1 MKKIN
6 FNDIDI
12 TNKYFWANFF
22 CMSYPNAFD
31 EESGVSLADIIEEAG
46 LSNISWWNNFT
57 GHYDGVFEENDGYL
71 DEPTTIETAFKPEQI
86 LKIEFHPGDI
96 LYFINHQQIGSTGPH
111 WNLQVL
117 PFIEAEQ
124 LLEHKNGEI
133 LFFLLLPLTY
143 IETEDQKRVKDMLQR
158 ELAKLFPIEL
168 CGKMTVCILYQILK
182 TGWK

>member
-6 FNDIDI
+6 FSDIDI
-12 TNKYFWANFF
+12 TNKSFWVDFF

-31 EESGVSLADIIEEAG
+31 EESEVSLVDLIEETG
-46 LSNISWWNNFT
+46 LSNISWWDNFT
-57 GHYDGVFEENDGYL
+57 GNYDGVFEENDGYL
-71 DEPTTIETAFKPEQI
+71 DEPTTIETAFKPDQI

-111 WNLQVL
+111 WKLHVL
-117 PFIEAEQ
+117 PFTEAEQ
-124 LLEHKNGEI
+124 LLSQEDGEL

-143 IETEDQKRVKDMLQR
+143 IETEDWERVKDMLQR

-168 CGKMTVCILYQILK
+168 CGKMTACILNQLMR
-182 TGWK
+182 TE